1 MASRPTA
8 RYTSPARDDWEAQ
21 SALDTLMR
29 AEQIE
34 KDAKLMK
41 RVRKLEQVSAH
52 LSVWY
57 QCTSADMLLTA
68 IEHSGAPHME
78 ADNPTTGTGG
88 MLQSFCSSVN

>member
-41 RVRKLEQVSAH
+41 RVRKLAAARLDELKKVQAEF
-52 LSVWY
+52 
-57 QCTSADMLLTA
+57 D
-68 IEHSGAPHME
+68 
-78 ADNPTTGTGG
+78 DDKD
-88 MLQSFCSSVN
+88 